1 MLHESFIYH
10 FLIHRSFCLTDL
22 VTAWFQL
29 YLQTEEPEA
38 TSRSKRKQ
46 QQTMRMPNNIH
57 AILNN
62 SSDSSPVRAGSF
74 HTTTNSCKDIDLSH
88 F

>member
-10 FLIHRSFCLTDL
+10 FLFIEVFEN
-22 VTAWFQL
+22 
-29 YLQTEEPEA
+29 EEPEA
-38 TSRSKRKQ
+38 TSRNKRKQ

-62 SSDSSPVRAGSF
+62 SSNSSPVRAGSF
-74 HTTTNSCKDIDLSH
+74 HTTTNS
-88 F
+88 

>member
-1 MLHESFIYH
+1 M
-10 FLIHRSFCLTDL
+10 
-22 VTAWFQL
+22 
-29 YLQTEEPEA
+29 
-38 TSRSKRKQ
+38 SKRKQ

-62 SSDSSPVRAGSF
+62 SSNSSPVRAGSF